1 MNLYLFLCWYWY
13 FYIFFCKKLTVFSSG
28 NHWRGTPSL
37 RPVYVQPGDTLI
49 RSNIDVILLHA
60 TSITLYNMNVNNYI
74 VLHIDPGK
82 ITHTIKKN
90 LQTND
95 AFTFDVTNGIS
106 SITGLV
112 FHFIIIP
119 RYPDTQ
125 VTSKVSII
133 IAKLAN
139 IRQWYGGCRKSWY
152 FLLCSVCSTNEPRFS
167 LVLVINHA
175 KKFLQDIE
183 ENTLIQRPTTLTDY
197 HHFCEAPQKGNTR
210 NYLLA
215 VKKRALSFNKVVTK
229 KGNNVEMYT
238 TYLTKKENIIC
249 NDNFSQNIVLCQTCC
264 RQH

>member
-1 MNLYLFLCWYWY
+1 MRSHSTWP
-13 FYIFFCKKLTVFSSG
+13 TGSP
-28 NHWRGTPSL
+28 PSL
-37 RPVYVQPGDTLI
+37 ALCSTLSSYPGTQ
-49 RSNIDVILLHA
+49 
-60 TSITLYNMNVNNYI
+60 YC
-74 VLHIDPGK
+74 PG
-82 ITHTIKKN
+82 T
-90 LQTND
+90 QT
-95 AFTFDVTNGIS
+95 
-106 SITGLV
+106 
-112 FHFIIIP
+112 
-119 RYPDTQ
+119 
-125 VTSKVSII
+125 I